1 LQVDGVGIDLMG
13 CEPRTLSNPACRISS
28 YFTVR
33 PGVLMRIKAKLGSM
47 VFWSRIVTSAKP
59 LLLLEVMGR
68 PAVARL
74 PAPHFLRRLLRSEPP
89 LMTDIVQP
97 AEKEAEDL
105 TIGLRAIRAIH
116 AMHHDLMLIHN
127 PTYWYLNGQLREPA
141 VQPLAASLKDDGLEI
156 TRMMKY
162 LPAAAKERD
171 WFSGTTCPMMGIG
184 AISGRKCM
192 GSRSTT
198 PCAST
203 CSVMPADLD
212 DRLAADRTKRHTK
225 RVRHSRPKSDED
237 TMVQFNGAD
246 LCEGR
251 HDRQGRHDLSLERLG
266 DLYGPD
272 AECQH
277 EFDDLGLLK
286 TKREL
291 RDLSQRHPGTCSA
304 FVQDRRRVGR
314 NRTEKYVIDHSMRVC
329 VSPNFSTI
337 GAI

>member
-1 LQVDGVGIDLMG
+1 LGAKRISVLNLGVAGASMQFMVNPLALIARRFSADLVIVNFIAADLNRRHGDDYSSHNPDPPLPAEPTFVTDTPPSVSEPDLQVDGVGIDLMG

-68 PAVARL
+68 PAVARP
-74 PAPHFLRRLLRSEPP
+74 PAPHFLRKLLRREPP

-171 WFSGTTCPMMGIG
+171 WFKWYNLPHDGHWSDLG
-184 AISGRKCM
+184 AEVYG
-192 GSRSTT
+192 
-198 PCAST
+198 
-203 CSVMPADLD
+203 
-212 DRLAADRTKRHTK
+212 LAVHHA
-225 RVRHSRPKSDED
+225 VREHLLGNASRP
-237 TMVQFNGAD
+237 
-246 LCEGR
+246 
-251 HDRQGRHDLSLERLG
+251 
-266 DLYGPD
+266 
-272 AECQH
+272 
-277 EFDDLGLLK
+277 
-286 TKREL
+286 
-291 RDLSQRHPGTCSA
+291 
-304 FVQDRRRVGR
+304 
-314 NRTEKYVIDHSMRVC
+314 
-329 VSPNFSTI
+329 
-337 GAI
+337 